1 MKLVWSPERALKAY
15 LDTVKSCEVFQEP
28 SVAEVVSAMAA
39 GWNAGLVV
47 ETWLRGGE
55 IATSVGLAVAAH
67 HTGGRHICIVPDEE
81 SREEYAEGMRRCGQL
96 TACETI
102 VGDAVEAMDGLE
114 GIDFLL
120 VDCKGNNEFGRV
132 IRAAKLG
139 ERGAVLVCTNA
150 SSRAGSDFRW
160 SSVLDGRSRLVRSV
174 FLPVGKG
181 LDVAHVGATGGS
193 SGRGKGRSRW
203 IKRIDQDSGEEFVIR
218 K

>member
-1 MKLVWSPERALKAY
+1 MKLVWSPETASKAY

-47 ETWLRGGE
+47 ETWSRGGE

-67 HTGGRHICIVPDEE
+67 HTGGRHVCIVLDEE
-81 SREEYAEGMRRCGQL
+81 SREEYAEGMRQFGRS
-96 TACETI
+96 ACEMI
-102 VGDAVEAMDGLE
+102 VGDAEEAMDGLE
-114 GIDFLL
+114 GIDFLV
-120 VDCKGNNEFGRV
+120 VDCKGNNDEFGRV

-139 ERGAVLVCTNA
+139 ERGAVLVCKNA
-150 SSRAGSDFRW
+150 SSRGGSDCRW
-160 SSVLDGRSRLVRSV
+160 SSVLDGRSRVVRSV

-181 LDVAHVGATGGS
+181 LDIAHVGAKGGRTGG
-193 SGRGKGRSRW
+193 GKGRSRW
-203 IKRIDQDSGEEFVIR
+203 IKRFDQDSGEEVVIR

>member
-1 MKLVWSPERALKAY
+1 MKLVWSPERALQAY
-15 LDTVKSCEVFQEP
+15 LDTVKSCEVTQEP

-39 GWNAGLVV
+39 GWNAGLIV
-47 ETWLRGGE
+47 ETWLPGGE

-81 SREEYAEGMRRCGQL
+81 SREEYAEGMRRSGRS
-96 TACETI
+96 ASETI
-102 VGDAVEAMDGLE
+102 VGDAQDAINGLE
-114 GIDFLL
+114 GIDFLV

-160 SSVLDGRSRLVRSV
+160 SSVLDGRSRVVRSV

>member
-1 MKLVWSPERALKAY
+1 MKLIWSPERALKAY
-15 LDTVKSCEVFQEP
+15 LDTVKSCEVSQEP

-47 ETWLRGGE
+47 ETWSRGGE

-67 HTGGRHICIVPDEE
+67 HTGGKHICIVPDEE
-81 SREEYAEGMRRCGQL
+81 SREEYAEGMRRFGRS
-96 TACETI
+96 ACETI
-102 VGDAVEAMDGLE
+102 VGDAEEAMDGLE
-114 GIDFLL
+114 GIDFLV

-160 SSVLDGRSRLVRSV
+160 SSVLDGRSRVVRSV
-174 FLPVGKG
+174 LLPVGKG

-193 SGRGKGRSRW
+193 SGREKGRSRW